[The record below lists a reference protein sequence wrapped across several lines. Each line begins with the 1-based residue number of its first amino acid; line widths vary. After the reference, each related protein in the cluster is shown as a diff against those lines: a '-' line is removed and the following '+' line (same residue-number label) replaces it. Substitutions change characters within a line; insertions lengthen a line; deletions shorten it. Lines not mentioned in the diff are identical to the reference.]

1 MGQAQV
7 SLTTRRV
14 DLLQAPSCA
23 GSQTESAPALGGQD
37 ADDKDKKPRHKH
49 LKDTQWWART
59 GPTHTHPHTHSWGLA
74 GTVGS
79 PSGSRGRG
87 GRGYLSPVTNAQRHS
102 ETYNWD
108 PTKPRLAQNTHTP
121 STSRHSSTAHAGT
134 ARRTGVPWAGRPLRP
149 LHQLETGRGG
159 VLRPS
164 SLLRAAATYE
174 KRHNT
179 E

>member
-1 MGQAQV
+1 MESG
-7 SLTTRRV
+7 
-14 DLLQAPSCA
+14 LLHW
-23 GSQTESAPALGGQD
+23 GGQD
-37 ADDKDKKPRHKH
+37 ADDKDEKPRHKH
-49 LKDTQWWART
+49 LKDTQWWACT

-79 PSGSRGRG
+79 PSGSRGGG

-121 STSRHSSTAHAGT
+121 STSHHSSTAHAGT
-134 ARRTGVPWAGRPLRP
+134 ARRTGVPWVGRPLRP